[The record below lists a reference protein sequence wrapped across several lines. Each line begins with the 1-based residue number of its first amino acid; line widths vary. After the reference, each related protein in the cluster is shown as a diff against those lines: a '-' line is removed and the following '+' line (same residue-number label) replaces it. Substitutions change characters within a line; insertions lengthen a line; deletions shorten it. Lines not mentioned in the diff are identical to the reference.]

1 MHSRQATPEL
11 IRALNDR
18 SRIVRHA
25 ALRALGE
32 IGDER
37 VYPLL
42 LNALEHRA
50 RWSTFWAAESVLAAG
65 AAKAPLLVE
74 RLTQVH
80 DLHIR
85 AIYAHLLGLLRDSA
99 AGLYLIPL
107 LHVPEPRLCIA
118 AIDTLSII
126 GGIEIAGR
134 SPALL
139 DEPHW

>member
-37 VYPLL
+37 AYPLL

-50 RWSTFWAAESVLAAG
+50 RWSTLRAADSVLAAG
-65 AAKAPLLVE
+65 AAMAPPLVE

-80 DLHIR
+80 DLHIQ
-85 AIYAHLLGLLRDSA
+85 AIYVCLLGLLRDPA
-99 AGLYLIPL
+99 AVPHLTPL

-118 AIDTLSII
+118 AIDTLSVID
-126 GGIEIAGR
+126 GIEIAGR
-134 SPALL
+134 SLALL